1 MVEAKSK
8 KNVGKVKNKRSYK
21 AFLNELLD
29 GSFMTRVGIRKNYR
43 LMLLVVGLIFVYIN
57 NHYAVIMR
65 LSEIDTLQKEL
76 LDVKYEALT
85 RMSDLMKESRQS
97 SVLKLIEEKDLKLEV
112 AKIPHY
118 TISRVDESTKK
129 K

>member
-1 MVEAKSK
+1 MVKAKSK
-8 KNVGKVKNKRSYK
+8 KKVGKVKSKRSYK

-29 GSFMTRVGIRKNYR
+29 GSFMTRDGIRKNYR

-118 TISRVDESTKK
+118 TISKEDESTKK